1 MHQTMT
7 MTYTI
12 LLRNVNRI
20 INYYLSCTLRYNEC
34 NRVIGYVK
42 MLNILQL
49 DKRKNI
55 KKN

>member
-7 MTYTI
+7 MTYTV

-20 INYYLSCTLRYNEC
+20 INYYLSYTLRYNEC

-42 MLNILQL
+42 MLNIA
-49 DKRKNI
+49 I
-55 KKN
+55 G

>member
-7 MTYTI
+7 MTYTV